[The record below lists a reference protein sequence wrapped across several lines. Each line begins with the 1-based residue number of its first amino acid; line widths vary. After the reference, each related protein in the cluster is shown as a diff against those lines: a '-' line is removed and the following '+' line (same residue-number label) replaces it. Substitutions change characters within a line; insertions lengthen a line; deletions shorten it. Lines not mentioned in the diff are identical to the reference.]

1 MNKKY
6 KVSPEY
12 IRLFLGLLHEGIDSK
27 LEDLL
32 GLNLVNRDSVKRLV
46 KEYLYPEYQNF
57 TISTQFRIKE
67 SLRFGLNFWTEERL
81 HDQFPSTDA
90 AFEIPQQILT

>member
-32 GLNLVNRDSVKRLV
+32 GLNLVNRDSVKR
-46 KEYLYPEYQNF
+46 
-57 TISTQFRIKE
+57 
-67 SLRFGLNFWTEERL
+67 
-81 HDQFPSTDA
+81 
-90 AFEIPQQILT
+90 

>member
-27 LEDLL
+27 LEDLS

-67 SLRFGLNFWTEERL
+67 GLRFGLNFGQKNDYIINFL
-81 HDQFPSTDA
+81 V
-90 AFEIPQQILT
+90 LTQPLKYLNK